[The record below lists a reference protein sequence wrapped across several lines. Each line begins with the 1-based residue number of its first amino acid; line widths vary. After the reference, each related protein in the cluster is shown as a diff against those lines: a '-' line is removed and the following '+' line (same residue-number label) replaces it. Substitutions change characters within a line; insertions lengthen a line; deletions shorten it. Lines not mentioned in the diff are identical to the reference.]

1 MSVFAM
7 SDLHLS
13 LSADKPMDVFGR
25 GWSDYMERIR
35 TNWNNLVSAEDT
47 VIIGGDVSWAM
58 YLSQCKPDF
67 DYIQALN
74 GTKIISKGN
83 HDYWWESIT
92 KLDKFVADNGYD
104 SIKFMH
110 NNSYIVENYGLCGAR
125 GWILPGNDQFKTDDR
140 KMYERELI
148 RLELSAQHLVTAL
161 TNRDDVSDR
170 VAVLHYPPV
179 DKEHIPDDG
188 FHSVMKRYGI
198 TKCIY
203 GHLHGRSCE
212 NAFNGEYDGIEY
224 RLVSSD
230 YMNFEPCN
238 LNF

>member
-13 LSADKPMDVFGR
+13 LSADKPMDVFGG
-25 GWSDYMERIR
+25 GWSDYMDRIR
-35 TNWNNLVSAEDT
+35 TNWNEVVSPDDT

-58 YLSQCKPDF
+58 YLTQCKADF
-67 DYIQALN
+67 DYIEALN
-74 GTKIISKGN
+74 GVKIISKGN

-92 KLDKFVADNGYD
+92 KLDRFVADSGYTT
-104 SIKFMH
+104 IKFMH
-110 NNSYIVENYGLCGAR
+110 NNSYIIENYGICGTR
-125 GWILPGNDQFKTDDR
+125 GWLLPGSEQFKTDDR
-140 KMYERELI
+140 KMYDRELI
-148 RLELSAQHLVTAL
+148 RLELSAQHLISSL
-161 TNRDDVSDR
+161 TDRDDVTER
-170 VAVLHYPPV
+170 VAVMHYPPV
-179 DKEHIPDDG
+179 DRSQQPDEG
-188 FHSVMKRYGI
+188 FHSIMKKYDI

-212 NAFNGEYDGIEY
+212 NALCGEVDGIKY

-230 YMNFEPCN
+230 YMKFLPCN